1 MLMNKIF
8 TDKKSLVLLLTGILA
23 PFTGSVLMAQ
33 PPDPPP
39 PPEIASIAGAAIAIV
54 ILACVGY
61 GVYSIYKK
69 NHKKVK
75 AA

>member
-1 MLMNKIF
+1 MLMNRIF
-8 TDKKSLVLLLTGILA
+8 TNKKSLVLLLTGILA

-39 PPEIASIAGAAIAIV
+39 PPEVASIAGAAIAIV

-61 GVYSIYKK
+61 GVYTIYKK
-69 NHKKVK
+69 NHKKIK
-75 AA
+75 IA